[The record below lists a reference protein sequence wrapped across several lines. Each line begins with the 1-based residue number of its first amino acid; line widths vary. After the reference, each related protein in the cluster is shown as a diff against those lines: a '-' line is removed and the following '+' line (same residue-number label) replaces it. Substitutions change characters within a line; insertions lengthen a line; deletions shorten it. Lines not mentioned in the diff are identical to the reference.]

1 MMTEFLRDLVQKRV
15 WVWDFLEEV
24 YRPVLQILTL
34 FQTKKMSF
42 FTPVFRPDL
51 QNPYP
56 LLDLASKKLCHHYLD
71 WNTKTNDFLIRTFL
85 FLSYSFGIEKINTF
99 KHSRCNLENH
109 TRFQTKICKVY
120 VIVPVFRPKQ
130 SKNPI
135 LFFRAAHTY
144 RAYIREYPPL
154 PPPPPPPPPP
164 PYLDNPFLT

>member
-1 MMTEFLRDLVQKRV
+1 MGLPGGGVPPGSPNPDPISDQ
-15 WVWDFLEEV
+15 
-24 YRPVLQILTL
+24 
-34 FQTKKMSF
+34 KMSF
-42 FTPVFRPDL
+42 FTPVFRPDI
-51 QNPYP
+51 QNPHQ

-99 KHSRCNLENH
+99 KHSRCPLENH
-109 TRFQTKICKVY
+109 TRFQTKMGKVY

-130 SKNPI
+130 RKNPI

-144 RAYIREYPPL
+144 RAYIREYPL
-154 PPPPPPPPPP
+154 PRPPP